1 MIMALTRPYVE
12 GQLLLVTHKGVNS
25 WLSYD
30 GVAVTKRAERFY
42 IGEVILLVSPA
53 RTNSVHPDYVDI
65 WLAVTSHGLRYFLF
79 TSLKSSTTPQ

>member
-1 MIMALTRPYVE
+1 MIMALARPYVE
-12 GQLLLVTHKGVNS
+12 GQLLLVIKGVNS

-42 IGEVILLVSPA
+42 DGEVILLVSPA
-53 RTNSVHPDYVDI
+53 RMNTSHPDCVDI

-79 TSLKSSTTPQ
+79 TSLKSNTAPQ